1 MVESP
6 QHRTSCLVR
15 AKWPVLLQ
23 SLVSSRRTGYARSG
37 VDLLLSI
44 FDIFGLNFSAPPADF
59 VVVALA
65 TLRPFRCDGLKSLKT
80 RIENG
85 IFFAAQI
92 RACAAVNVDVAFAPL
107 RPFKRFL
114 LFFVVHFRVNFVP
127 FSLFLL
133 VGASHLRARCGL
145 RAYRLRPSRTIP
157 LLLKISFNSIAVER
171 PPLSGAPI
179 GTGRDKY

>member
-1 MVESP
+1 M
-6 QHRTSCLVR
+6 R
-15 AKWPVLLQ
+15 AKWLVLLK
-23 SLVSSRRTGYARSG
+23 SFVSCRRTGYSRRRA
-37 VDLLLSI
+37 LLLLLV
-44 FDIFGLNFSAPPADF
+44 FDIFGLNFYAPAADF
-59 VVVALA
+59 VVVALS

-92 RACAAVNVDVAFAPL
+92 RACAAVNIDVAFAPL

-114 LFFVVHFRVNFVP
+114 LFFVAHFRLIFVP
-127 FSLFLL
+127 FSLFSL
-133 VGASHLRARCGL
+133 VGASHLCARCGL

-179 GTGRDKY
+179 GTGREKC

>member
-1 MVESP
+1 M
-6 QHRTSCLVR
+6 R
-15 AKWPVLLQ
+15 AKWLVLLK
-23 SLVSSRRTGYARSG
+23 SFVSCRRTGYTRSG
-37 VDLLLSI
+37 VFLLLLI
-44 FDIFGLNFSAPPADF
+44 FDIFGLIFYAPAADF

-65 TLRPFRCDGLKSLKT
+65 TLRPFRSDGLKSLKT

-92 RACAAVNVDVAFAPL
+92 RACAAVIVDVAFAPL

-114 LFFVVHFRVNFVP
+114 LFFAIDFRVIFVS
-127 FSLFLL
+127 FSFFSL
-133 VGASHLRARCGL
+133 VGASHLCARCGL
-145 RAYRLRPSRTIP
+145 RAYRLRPSATIP

-179 GTGRDKY
+179 GT

>member
-1 MVESP
+1 M
-6 QHRTSCLVR
+6 R
-15 AKWPVLLQ
+15 AKWLVLLK
-23 SLVSSRRTGYARSG
+23 SFVSCRRTEYSRSG
-37 VDLLLSI
+37 ALLLLLI
-44 FDIFGLNFSAPPADF
+44 FDIFGLNFYAPAADF
-59 VVVALA
+59 VVVALS

-92 RACAAVNVDVAFAPL
+92 RACAAVNIDVAFAPL
-107 RPFKRFL
+107 RPFKRFQ
-114 LFFVVHFRVNFVP
+114 LFFVTQFRLIFVP
-127 FSLFLL
+127 FSLFSL
-133 VGASHLRARCGL
+133 VGASHLCARCGL

-179 GTGRDKY
+179 GTGREKC